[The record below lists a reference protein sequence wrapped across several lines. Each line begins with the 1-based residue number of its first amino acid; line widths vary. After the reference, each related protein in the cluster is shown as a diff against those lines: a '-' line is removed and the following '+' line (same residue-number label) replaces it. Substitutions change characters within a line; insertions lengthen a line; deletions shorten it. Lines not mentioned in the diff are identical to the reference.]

1 MAKKTTKRLI
11 SATSTQK
18 IDGKLQPQ
26 AIELEEAVL
35 GALMIDNE
43 SLSDTIDSLQPE
55 YFYKPDNQ
63 KIFEAIINLFNSS
76 KPVDILTVS
85 EELKRMGDLEAVGG
99 MLYISQLTN
108 NVSSSSNTEFHARII
123 AEKFIKRSLISISNN
138 IIGDSFKI
146 ALAIDILC
154 F

>member
-1 MAKKTTKRLI
+1 MAKRIGKKLL

-63 KIFEAIINLFNSS
+63 KIFEEIPYALFLM
-76 KPVDILTVS
+76 KILYFYLDCFLS
-85 EELKRMGDLEAVGG
+85 
-99 MLYISQLTN
+99 
-108 NVSSSSNTEFHARII
+108 
-123 AEKFIKRSLISISNN
+123 ISITGSPQLCMNFLHHEFLFSLLQGFDLFQKN
-138 IIGDSFKI
+138 IELQHESHWQS
-146 ALAIDILC
+146 
-154 F
+154 